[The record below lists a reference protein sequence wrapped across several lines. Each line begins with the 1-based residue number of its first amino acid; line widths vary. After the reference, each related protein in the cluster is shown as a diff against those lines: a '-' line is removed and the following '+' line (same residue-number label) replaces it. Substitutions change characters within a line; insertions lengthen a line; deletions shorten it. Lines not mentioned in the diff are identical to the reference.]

1 MKRGEVWWVI
11 FDPSLGGKISKTRP
25 AIIISNDAANETLNR
40 FIPLTTN
47 VNKCYP
53 WEVYVVINDQI
64 TTASKLRLKSKISVI
79 TNNEMQ
85 SLEYAL
91 KCISQD
97 LILQTL

>member
-1 MKRGEVWWVI
+1 M
-11 FDPSLGGKISKTRP
+11 
-25 AIIISNDAANETLNR
+25 
-40 FIPLTTN
+40 IPLTTN

-53 WEVYVVINDQI
+53 WEVYVIINGKQNKAITDQI

-91 KCISQD
+91 K
-97 LILQTL
+97 LQLELGLYL